1 MSWTIETNKGSFEES
16 NLKEALNSI
25 IEYYNGSLETPL
37 ITDIFFTS
45 DKTDKKFSN
54 DVIKKAQDF
63 INKGIDNN
71 HKLIQENIKYQEELK
86 NDYYSNLI

>member
-1 MSWTIETNKGSFEES
+1 MIWTIETNKGSFEET

-25 IEYYNGSLETPL
+25 IEYYSDYSKPPL
-37 ITDIFFTS
+37 ITNIFFTS
-45 DKTDKKFSN
+45 DKIDKEFFN
-54 DVIKKAQDF
+54 NVIKKAQDF

-71 HKLIQENIKYQEELK
+71 NKLIQQNIEYQEELK